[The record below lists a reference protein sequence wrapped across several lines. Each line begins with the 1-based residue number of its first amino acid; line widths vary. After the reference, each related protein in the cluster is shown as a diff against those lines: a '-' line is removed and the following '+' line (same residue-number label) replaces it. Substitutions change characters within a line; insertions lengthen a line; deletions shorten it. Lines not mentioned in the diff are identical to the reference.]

1 MVSWIKD
8 FAIWACFLDDFGILS
23 MNTLL
28 FLLNGECYASTK
40 ISSLLLEVEFDIK
53 I

>member
-8 FAIWACFLDDFGILS
+8 FAIWACFHDDFGILNEYTS
-23 MNTLL
+23 
-28 FLLNGECYASTK
+28 FLLNGECYISTK

-53 I
+53 IW